1 MNNLL
6 NRGKEEEE
14 LELVD
19 TVQATLPHGQTTHI
33 PVFAVKTM
41 PNAAAVVAAVEK
53 IDDDAPPLVSL
64 IPETVR
70 LLSVAGVV
78 KPPPPPQT
86 VSVSP
91 VILSQRGESMVQGE
105 VSWRGH
111 QDEIVRV
118 LFFLQ
123 HLAKKLNLHM
133 QLGLLK
139 YRML

>member
-41 PNAAAVVAAVEK
+41 PTVVAAVEK

-78 KPPPPPQT
+78 KPPPPLPPQT

-139 YRML
+139 YRMI

>member
-1 MNNLL
+1 MVPLVKIAAFVGIMNNLL

-41 PNAAAVVAAVEK
+41 PNAAAVVAAVEN

-78 KPPPPPQT
+78 KPPPPLPPPQT

-111 QDEIVRV
+111 
-118 LFFLQ
+118 
-123 HLAKKLNLHM
+123 
-133 QLGLLK
+133 
-139 YRML
+139 